1 MVSAQ
6 LRLAMTSLLAVL
18 LSFRALAAPAAPPP
32 GRAPEPQD
40 STATVTRDGVSLPTR
55 VDVEG
60 HALVLN
66 GTATRK
72 KFIVKVYVA
81 ALYLAAKE
89 TDAEKILAADEPRHM
104 VMQFV
109 HDVDK
114 GKMCG
119 AWNEA
124 LEHNTPDASA
134 ELKAQFE
141 TLCSYM
147 EDIKKG
153 EQFAFTYLPG
163 QGTRV
168 DVKGATKGTI
178 EGKAFADAL
187 FKAWIGPHPG
197 PGEGFKK
204 QLLGV

>member
-1 MVSAQ
+1 MTT
-6 LRLAMTSLLAVL
+6 LASLFLAA
-18 LSFRALAAPAAPPP
+18 RMLAAPGNPLPVP
-32 GRAPEPQD
+32 VPVLQD
-40 STATVTRDGVSLPTR
+40 SGTSVTRDGVTLPTQ
-55 VDVEG
+55 VDVDG
-60 HALVLN
+60 NALVLN

-81 ALYLAAKE
+81 GLYLPAKE
-89 TDAEKILAADEPRHM
+89 TDAEKILGADEPRQL

-114 GKMCG
+114 GKMCN
-119 AWNEA
+119 AWNEG
-124 LEHNTPDASA
+124 LEKNTPDASA

-153 EQFAFTYLPG
+153 ERFVFTYVPAS
-163 QGTRV
+163 GTRV
-168 DVKGATKGTI
+168 SVKDMEKGTI
-178 EGKAFADAL
+178 ESKEFADAL
-187 FKAWIGPHPG
+187 FKVWIGPHPG

>member
-1 MVSAQ
+1 MITFA
-6 LRLAMTSLLAVL
+6 SLLLAA
-18 LSFRALAAPAAPPP
+18 RMLAAPGNPTAAPVP
-32 GRAPEPQD
+32 APQD
-40 STATVTRDGVSLPTR
+40 SGASVTRDGVTLPTQMD
-55 VDVEG
+55 VDG
-60 HALVLN
+60 QALVLN

-81 ALYLAAKE
+81 GLYLPARE
-89 TDAEKILAADEPRHM
+89 TDAERILDADAPRHL
-104 VMQFV
+104 VMHFV

-114 GKMCG
+114 KKMCD
-119 AWNEA
+119 AWNEG
-124 LEHNTPDASA
+124 LEKNTPDATP
-134 ELKAQFE
+134 ELKGQFE

-153 EQFAFTYLPG
+153 EQFVFTYLPG
-163 QGTRV
+163 SGTRV
-168 DVKGATKGTI
+168 SVKGVEKGTI

-187 FKAWIGPHPG
+187 FKVWIGPHPG

>member
-1 MVSAQ
+1 
-6 LRLAMTSLLAVL
+6 MTMLVSLLLAGGVL
-18 LSFRALAAPAAPPP
+18 VAPAPLLA
-32 GRAPEPQD
+32 GAIAQD
-40 STATVTRDGVSLPTR
+40 TSQTVTRDGVSLPR
-55 VDVEG
+55 HLAVDG
-60 HALVLN
+60 HELLLN

-81 ALYLAAKE
+81 ALYLPARE
-89 TDAEKILAADEPRHM
+89 SDADKVLGADQARHL

-114 GKMCG
+114 GKMCN

-124 LEHNTPDASA
+124 LANNTPDASA
-134 ELKAQFE
+134 ELKGQFE

-163 QGTRV
+163 EGTRV
-168 DVKGATKGTI
+168 QVKGTPKGTI

-187 FKAWIGPHPG
+187 FKAWIGPKPG

-204 QLLGV
+204 QLLGG

>member
-1 MVSAQ
+1 MTT
-6 LRLAMTSLLAVL
+6 LASLLLAA
-18 LSFRALAAPAAPPP
+18 RMLAAPGNPTPVPVPA
-32 GRAPEPQD
+32 PQD
-40 STATVTRDGVSLPTR
+40 SGANVTRDGVTLPTQIE
-55 VDVEG
+55 VDG
-60 HALVLN
+60 QALVLN

-81 ALYLAAKE
+81 GLYLPARE
-89 TDAEKILAADEPRHM
+89 TDAERILDADEPRQL

-114 GKMCG
+114 KKMCD
-119 AWNEA
+119 AWNEG
-124 LEHNTPDASA
+124 LEKNTPDATP
-134 ELKAQFE
+134 ELKGQFE

-153 EQFAFTYLPG
+153 EQFVFTYLPG
-163 QGTRV
+163 SGTRV
-168 DVKGATKGTI
+168 SVKGVDKGSI

-187 FKAWIGPHPG
+187 FKVWIGPHPG

>member
-1 MVSAQ
+1 
-6 LRLAMTSLLAVL
+6 MTTFVSLLL
-18 LSFRALAAPAAPPP
+18 LGRMLASPGAPLLAPP
-32 GRAPEPQD
+32 AQD
-40 STATVTRDGVSLPTR
+40 TSETVTRDGVNLPR
-55 VDVEG
+55 RLELEG

-66 GTATRK
+66 GAATRK

-81 ALYLAAKE
+81 GLYLPARE
-89 TDAEKILAADEPRHM
+89 SDAEKILAADEPRHL

-114 GKMCG
+114 GKMCN
-119 AWNEA
+119 AWNEGLA
-124 LEHNTPDASA
+124 NNTPDASA
-134 ELKAQFE
+134 ELKGQFE
-141 TLCSYM
+141 TLCGYM

-163 QGTRV
+163 EGTRV
-168 DVKGATKGTI
+168 QVKGAAKGTI

-187 FKAWIGPHPG
+187 FKAWIGPKPG

-204 QLLGV
+204 QLLGG

>member
-1 MVSAQ
+1 
-6 LRLAMTSLLAVL
+6 MTTLVSLLVL
-18 LSFRALAAPAAPPP
+18 GRMLASPGAPLLAYPA
-32 GRAPEPQD
+32 QD
-40 STATVTRDGVSLPTR
+40 TTETVTRDGVNLPR
-55 VDVEG
+55 RLDLEG

-81 ALYLAAKE
+81 GLYLPARE
-89 TDAEKILAADEPRHM
+89 SDAEKILAADEPRHL

-114 GKMCG
+114 GKMCN

-124 LEHNTPDASA
+124 LEKNTPDASA
-134 ELKAQFE
+134 ELKGQFE
-141 TLCSYM
+141 TLCGYM

-153 EQFAFTYLPG
+153 EQFAFSYLPG
-163 QGTRV
+163 EGTRV
-168 DVKGATKGTI
+168 QVKGAAKGTI

-187 FKAWIGPHPG
+187 FKAWIGPKPG

-204 QLLGV
+204 QLLGG

>member
-1 MVSAQ
+1 
-6 LRLAMTSLLAVL
+6 MTTFVSLLL
-18 LSFRALAAPAAPPP
+18 LGRMLATPGAPLLAPP
-32 GRAPEPQD
+32 AQD
-40 STATVTRDGVSLPTR
+40 TSETVTRDGVNLPR
-55 VDVEG
+55 RLELEG

-66 GTATRK
+66 GAATRK

-81 ALYLAAKE
+81 GLYLPARE
-89 TDAEKILAADEPRHM
+89 SDAEKILAADEPRHL

-114 GKMCG
+114 GRMCN
-119 AWNEA
+119 AWNEGLA
-124 LEHNTPDASA
+124 NNTPDASA
-134 ELKAQFE
+134 ELKGQFE
-141 TLCSYM
+141 TLCGYM

-163 QGTRV
+163 EGTRV
-168 DVKGATKGTI
+168 QVKGAAKGTI

-187 FKAWIGPHPG
+187 FKAWIGPKPG

-204 QLLGV
+204 QLLGG

>member
-1 MVSAQ
+1 MTT
-6 LRLAMTSLLAVL
+6 LASLL
-18 LSFRALAAPAAPPP
+18 LAARMLAASGNPTPVP
-32 GRAPEPQD
+32 VPVPQD
-40 STATVTRDGVSLPTR
+40 SGASVTRDGVTLPTQID
-55 VDVEG
+55 VDG
-60 HALVLN
+60 QALVLN

-81 ALYLAAKE
+81 GLYLPARE
-89 TDAEKILAADEPRHM
+89 TDAERILDADEPRHL

-114 GKMCG
+114 GKMCN
-119 AWNEA
+119 AWNEG
-124 LEHNTPDASA
+124 LEKNTPDATP
-134 ELKAQFE
+134 ELKGQFE

-153 EQFAFTYLPG
+153 EQFGFTYLPG
-163 QGTRV
+163 SGTRV
-168 DVKGATKGTI
+168 SVKGVEKGTI

-187 FKAWIGPHPG
+187 FNVWIGPHPG

>member
-1 MVSAQ
+1 
-6 LRLAMTSLLAVL
+6 MTTLAVL
-18 LSFRALAAPAAPPP
+18 LLATGMLADPGAPPL
-32 GRAPEPQD
+32 RSHAPQD
-40 STATVTRDGVSLPTR
+40 TSTAVTRDGVTLPTR
-55 VDVEG
+55 VDLDG
-60 HALVLN
+60 HSLVLN

-81 ALYLAAKE
+81 GLYLPAREA
-89 TDAEKILAADEPRHM
+89 DAEKILEADEPRHI
-104 VMQFV
+104 VLQFV
-109 HDVDK
+109 HDVGKD
-114 GKMCG
+114 KMCN

-124 LEHNTPDASA
+124 LENNTPNASA

-147 EDIKKG
+147 EDIKTG
-153 EQFAFTYLPG
+153 EQFVFTYLPG
-163 QGTRV
+163 TGTHV
-168 DVKGATKGTI
+168 GVKGVERGAI

-204 QLLGV
+204 HLLGA

>member
-1 MVSAQ
+1 VSAQ

-32 GRAPEPQD
+32 GLAPEPQD

>member
-1 MVSAQ
+1 MIT
-6 LRLAMTSLLAVL
+6 LASLLLAA
-18 LSFRALAAPAAPPP
+18 RMLAAPGNPTAAPVP
-32 GRAPEPQD
+32 APQD
-40 STATVTRDGVSLPTR
+40 SGASVTRDGVTLPTQMD
-55 VDVEG
+55 VDG
-60 HALVLN
+60 QALVLN

-81 ALYLAAKE
+81 GLYLPARE
-89 TDAEKILAADEPRHM
+89 TDAERILDADAPRHL
-104 VMQFV
+104 VMHFV

-114 GKMCG
+114 KKMCD
-119 AWNEA
+119 AWNEG
-124 LEHNTPDASA
+124 LEKNTPDATP
-134 ELKAQFE
+134 ELKGQFE

-153 EQFAFTYLPG
+153 EQFVFTYLPG
-163 QGTRV
+163 LGTRV
-168 DVKGATKGTI
+168 SVKGVDKGTI

-187 FKAWIGPHPG
+187 FKVWIGPHPG

>member
-1 MVSAQ
+1 M
-6 LRLAMTSLLAVL
+6 
-18 LSFRALAAPAAPPP
+18 
-32 GRAPEPQD
+32 
-40 STATVTRDGVSLPTR
+40 TRDGVSLPR
-55 VDVEG
+55 RLDLEG
-60 HALVLN
+60 HALILN

-81 ALYLAAKE
+81 GLYLPARE
-89 TDAEKILAADEPRHM
+89 SDAEKILGADEPRHL

-114 GKMCG
+114 GKMCN

-124 LEHNTPDASA
+124 LANNTPDASA

-141 TLCSYM
+141 TLCGYM

-163 QGTRV
+163 EGTRV
-168 DVKGATKGTI
+168 QVKGAPKGTI

-187 FKAWIGPHPG
+187 FKAWIGPKPG

-204 QLLGV
+204 QLLGG

>member
-1 MVSAQ
+1 MTT
-6 LRLAMTSLLAVL
+6 LASLLIAV
-18 LSFRALAAPAAPPP
+18 RTVAAPAAPLIPVP
-32 GRAPEPQD
+32 AQD
-40 STATVTRDGVSLPTR
+40 TSAGVTRDGVTLPR
-55 VDVEG
+55 QVEIDG

-72 KFIVKVYVA
+72 KFIVKVYIA
-81 ALYLAAKE
+81 GLYLPTRE
-89 TDAEKILAADEPRHM
+89 TDADRILAADEPRHL

-114 GKMCG
+114 GKMCN

-124 LEHNTPDASA
+124 LENNTPDASP
-134 ELKAQFE
+134 ELKAQFA

-163 QGTRV
+163 AGTRV
-168 DVKGATKGTI
+168 TVKGVEKGTI

-204 QLLGV
+204 QLLGA

>member
-1 MVSAQ
+1 MMTVAGVVVAAQ
-6 LRLAMTSLLAVL
+6 LLLA
-18 LSFRALAAPAAPPP
+18 P
-32 GRAPEPQD
+32 GGMLPERMAQD
-40 STATVTRDGVSLPTR
+40 TGQSVTRDGVTLPR
-55 VDVEG
+55 SVEVGG
-60 HALVLN
+60 HQLQLN

-81 ALYLAAKE
+81 GLYLPARE
-89 TDAEKILAADEPRHM
+89 SDPEKILAADEPRHL

-109 HDVDK
+109 HNVDK
-114 GKMCG
+114 GKMCN

-124 LEHNTPDASA
+124 LENNTPDASP

-153 EQFAFTYLPG
+153 EQFVFSYLPG
-163 QGTRV
+163 EGTRV
-168 DVKGATKGTI
+168 EVKGSTKGTI
-178 EGKAFADAL
+178 PSKPFADAL
-187 FKAWIGPHPG
+187 FKAWIGPKPG

-204 QLLGV
+204 NLLGA

>member
-1 MVSAQ
+1 MIT
-6 LRLAMTSLLAVL
+6 LAG
-18 LSFRALAAPAAPPP
+18 FALAAGLLASGSAFPDRP
-32 GRAPEPQD
+32 PQD
-40 STATVTRDGVSLPTR
+40 TGGTVTRDGVSLPRT
-55 VDVEG
+55 VEAG
-60 HALVLN
+60 GRELQLN

-81 ALYLAAKE
+81 GLYLPTRE
-89 TDAEKILAADEPRHM
+89 TDAEKILAADEPRHL

-114 GKMCG
+114 GKMCN

-124 LEHNTPDASA
+124 LQNNTPDASPD
-134 ELKAQFE
+134 LKAQFE
-141 TLCSYM
+141 TLCGYM

-153 EQFAFTYLPG
+153 EQFVFSYLPG
-163 QGTRV
+163 EGTRV

-178 EGKAFADAL
+178 PGKPFADAL
-187 FKAWIGPHPG
+187 FKAWIGAKPG

-204 QLLGV
+204 NLLGG

>member
-1 MVSAQ
+1 MTT
-6 LRLAMTSLLAVL
+6 LAALLLA
-18 LSFRALAAPAAPPP
+18 AGMLADPAAPPVRP
-32 GRAPEPQD
+32 HAPQD
-40 STATVTRDGVSLPTR
+40 TSAAVTRDGVTLPTR
-55 VDVEG
+55 VEVDG

-81 ALYLAAKE
+81 GLYLPAREA
-89 TDAEKILAADEPRHM
+89 DAEKVLAADEPRHI
-104 VMQFV
+104 VLQFV

-114 GKMCG
+114 GKMCN

-124 LEHNTPDASA
+124 LENNTPDASP

-153 EQFAFTYLPG
+153 EQFVFTYLPG
-163 QGTRV
+163 TGTRV
-168 DVKGATKGTI
+168 GVKGVEKGAI

-204 QLLGV
+204 QLLGA

>member
-1 MVSAQ
+1 MTT
-6 LRLAMTSLLAVL
+6 LASFLIAVWTVV
-18 LSFRALAAPAAPPP
+18 APGAPPIQIP
-32 GRAPEPQD
+32 AQD
-40 STATVTRDGVSLPTR
+40 TSASVTRDGVTLPR
-55 VDVEG
+55 QVEIDG

-81 ALYLAAKE
+81 GLYLPTRE
-89 TDAEKILAADEPRHM
+89 TDADRILAADEPRHL

-114 GKMCG
+114 GKMCN

-124 LEHNTPDASA
+124 LENNTPDASP
-134 ELKAQFE
+134 ELKAQFA

-163 QGTRV
+163 PGTRV
-168 DVKGATKGTI
+168 TVKGVEKGTI
-178 EGKAFADAL
+178 EGKLFADAL

-204 QLLGV
+204 QLLGA

>member
-1 MVSAQ
+1 MLMLS
-6 LRLAMTSLLAVL
+6 SLLLALPLAGPGATPPVPAPVL
-18 LSFRALAAPAAPPP
+18 
-32 GRAPEPQD
+32 QD
-40 STATVTRDGVSLPTR
+40 SSASVTRDGVTLPTQTD
-55 VDVEG
+55 VDG

-81 ALYLAAKE
+81 GLYLPARE
-89 TDAEKILAADEPRHM
+89 TDAERILDADAPRHL
-104 VMQFV
+104 VMHFV

-114 GKMCG
+114 KKMCD
-119 AWNEA
+119 AWNEG
-124 LEHNTPDASA
+124 LEKNTPDATP
-134 ELKAQFE
+134 ELKGQFE

-153 EQFAFTYLPG
+153 EQFVFTYLPG
-163 QGTRV
+163 SGTRV
-168 DVKGATKGTI
+168 SVKGVEKGTI

-187 FKAWIGPHPG
+187 FKVWIGPHPG

>member
-1 MVSAQ
+1 MTT
-6 LRLAMTSLLAVL
+6 LASLLLAA
-18 LSFRALAAPAAPPP
+18 RMLAAPGNPTPVPVPA
-32 GRAPEPQD
+32 PQD
-40 STATVTRDGVSLPTR
+40 SGASVTRDGVTLPTQMD
-55 VDVEG
+55 VDG
-60 HALVLN
+60 QALVLN

-81 ALYLAAKE
+81 GLYLPARE
-89 TDAEKILAADEPRHM
+89 TDAERILDADEPRQL

-114 GKMCG
+114 KKMCD
-119 AWNEA
+119 AWNEG
-124 LEHNTPDASA
+124 LEKNTPDATP
-134 ELKAQFE
+134 ELKGQFE

-153 EQFAFTYLPG
+153 EQFVFTYLPG
-163 QGTRV
+163 SGTRV
-168 DVKGATKGTI
+168 SVKGVDKGSI

-187 FKAWIGPHPG
+187 FKVWIGPHPG

>member
-1 MVSAQ
+1 MTM
-6 LRLAMTSLLAVL
+6 LASLLIAV
-18 LSFRALAAPAAPPP
+18 RMVAAPGAPPIP
-32 GRAPEPQD
+32 VPAQD
-40 STATVTRDGVSLPTR
+40 TSAGVTRDGVTLPRRTEI
-55 VDVEG
+55 DG

-81 ALYLAAKE
+81 GLYLPSRE
-89 TDAEKILAADEPRHM
+89 TDADRILAADEPRHL

-114 GKMCG
+114 GKMCN

-124 LEHNTPDASA
+124 LENNTPDASP
-134 ELKAQFE
+134 ELKAQFT

-153 EQFAFTYLPG
+153 EQFAFSYLPG
-163 QGTRV
+163 AGTRV
-168 DVKGATKGTI
+168 TVKGVEKGTI

-204 QLLGV
+204 QLLGA

>member
-1 MVSAQ
+1 MMT
-6 LRLAMTSLLAVL
+6 LASLYLA
-18 LSFRALAAPAAPPP
+18 AAMLAAPGHPMPVPPP
-32 GRAPEPQD
+32 VLQD
-40 STATVTRDGVSLPTR
+40 TAAGVTRDGVTLPAQID
-55 VDVEG
+55 VDG

-81 ALYLAAKE
+81 GLYLPAKE
-89 TDAEKILAADEPRHM
+89 TDAERILGADEPRQV

-114 GKMCG
+114 GKMCE
-119 AWNEA
+119 AWNDG
-124 LEHNTPDASA
+124 LEKNTPDASP
-134 ELKAQFE
+134 ELKGQFE

-153 EQFAFTYLPG
+153 EQFVFTYVPG
-163 QGTRV
+163 SGTRV
-168 DVKGATKGTI
+168 GVKGVEKGTI

-187 FKAWIGPHPG
+187 FKVWIGPRPG

-204 QLLGV
+204 GLLGV

>member
-1 MVSAQ
+1 MTT
-6 LRLAMTSLLAVL
+6 LASLL
-18 LSFRALAAPAAPPP
+18 LAARMLAASGNPTPVP
-32 GRAPEPQD
+32 VPVPQD
-40 STATVTRDGVSLPTR
+40 SGASVTRDGVTLPTQI
-55 VDVEG
+55 DVEG
-60 HALVLN
+60 QALVLN

-81 ALYLAAKE
+81 GLYLPARE
-89 TDAEKILAADEPRHM
+89 TDAERILDADEPRHL

-114 GKMCG
+114 GKMCN
-119 AWNEA
+119 AWNEG
-124 LEHNTPDASA
+124 LEKNTPDPTP

-153 EQFAFTYLPG
+153 EQFVFTYLPG
-163 QGTRV
+163 SGTRV
-168 DVKGATKGTI
+168 SVKGVEKGTI

-187 FKAWIGPHPG
+187 FKVWIGPHPG

>member
-1 MVSAQ
+1 
-6 LRLAMTSLLAVL
+6 
-18 LSFRALAAPAAPPP
+18 
-32 GRAPEPQD
+32 
-40 STATVTRDGVSLPTR
+40 VTRDGVTLPTR
-55 VDVEG
+55 VDLDG
-60 HALVLN
+60 HSLVLN

-81 ALYLAAKE
+81 GLYLPAREA
-89 TDAEKILAADEPRHM
+89 DAEKILEADEPRHI
-104 VMQFV
+104 VLQFV
-109 HDVDK
+109 HDVGKD
-114 GKMCG
+114 KMCN

-124 LEHNTPDASA
+124 LENNTPNASA

-153 EQFAFTYLPG
+153 EQFVFTYLPG
-163 QGTRV
+163 TGTHV
-168 DVKGATKGTI
+168 GVKGVERGAI

-204 QLLGV
+204 HLLGA

>member
-1 MVSAQ
+1 
-6 LRLAMTSLLAVL
+6 MTTLVSLLLLGRLLANPGLPVL
-18 LSFRALAAPAAPPP
+18 ASA
-32 GRAPEPQD
+32 GQD
-40 STATVTRDGVSLPTR
+40 TSETMTRDGVSLPR
-55 VDVEG
+55 RLDLEG
-60 HALVLN
+60 HALILN

-81 ALYLAAKE
+81 GLYLPARE
-89 TDAEKILAADEPRHM
+89 SDAEKILGADEPRHL

-114 GKMCG
+114 GKMCN

-124 LEHNTPDASA
+124 LANNTPDASA

-141 TLCSYM
+141 TLCGYM

-163 QGTRV
+163 EGTRV
-168 DVKGATKGTI
+168 QVKGAPKGTI

-187 FKAWIGPHPG
+187 FKAWIGPKPG

-204 QLLGV
+204 QLLGG